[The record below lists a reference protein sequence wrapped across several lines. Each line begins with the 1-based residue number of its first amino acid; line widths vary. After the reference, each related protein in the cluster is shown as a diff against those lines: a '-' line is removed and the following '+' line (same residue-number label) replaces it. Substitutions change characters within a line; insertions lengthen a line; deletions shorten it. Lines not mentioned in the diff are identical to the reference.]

1 MGSILDPLRHLVTP
15 LRHLI
20 GTFQPSLRQSS
31 LLLALLFITL
41 TPSPAS
47 AQDLPPAPPPP
58 AEQAPRAETPP
69 PPREQPREQPQP
81 RPTQQPREQSS
92 PSGDSDSFKLP
103 DVTGWT
109 VSDAVEY
116 AENNRVVVVAIVAA
130 TVFVFLWIGNIVGP
144 GSTPK
149 LAGRDVKPLP
159 APIWLFG
166 AILVF
171 IAAPLAAQFLK
182 ELPQVNSGS
191 DLRERALTQAG
202 GVAAGI
208 IAGMALLF
216 VMSRTAPKAGL
227 KIKFSDIPFGIGA
240 FLLALPFVILAGD
253 AAVALYRELYKES
266 PSPIAH
272 PTLELIL
279 ANKSSQ
285 WAILLAIT
293 AVIGSPLL
301 EEILYRGFLQ
311 SALLRFLNGQV
322 WLAIIGSA
330 ALFTLVHRLG
340 QPPVPWH
347 ALLPIFVLGLSMGI
361 AYERTKRLG
370 VPIAMHICF
379 NAMNVALA
387 WSGNT

>member
-1 MGSILDPLRHLVTP
+1 MGSILDPLRHLVTH
-15 LRHLI
+15 LKHLI
-20 GTFQPSLRQSS
+20 GTFKPTLRQSS

-41 TPSPAS
+41 TPPPAA

-58 AEQAPRAETPP
+58 AQPQQTDPAPRAETPP
-69 PPREQPREQPQP
+69 PPREQPRA
-81 RPTQQPREQSS
+81 QSS
-92 PSGDSDSFKLP
+92 PTDDSSTFKLP

-116 AENNRVVVVAIVAA
+116 AENNRIVVVAIVAA
-130 TVFVFLWIGNIVGP
+130 IVLVFLWIGNIIGP

-182 ELPQVNSGS
+182 ELPQVTSGS

-227 KIKFSDIPFGIGA
+227 KIKLSDIPFGIGA

-279 ANKSSQ
+279 ANKSNQ

-311 SALLRFLNGQV
+311 SALLRVLNGQV

-330 ALFTLVHRLG
+330 TLFTLVHRLG

-347 ALLPIFVLGLSMGI
+347 ALLPIFTLGLSMGI

-370 VPIAMHICF
+370 VPIAMHVCF
-379 NAMNVALA
+379 NATNVALA
-387 WSGNT
+387 WSQT